1 MGEVAQFTGGK
12 VPAKLKALAGNNTDL
27 SAGVRGGYSVL
38 SIRGSRWHV
47 KVGDEET
54 TITDSQTGDPVGS
67 LRLVLL
73 KASPN
78 ISKNYYSQGYE
89 EGSNEAPT
97 CWSIDG
103 IHPDPAAD
111 KQAASCAVCPKN
123 VFGSRVTDAGKK
135 VKACG
140 DSRRLAVIPE
150 GDFKN
155 DVYGGP
161 MLLRVPASS
170 LSNLSQYGKKMDK
183 QGFPYNTIVTRASF
197 DHTVSFPKLEFN
209 AVRPLTDDEA
219 DEIIGLLNNPEFAD
233 KVEAVLAKD
242 LEVVP
247 VDDTDEDEDATSLF
261 EEPPQKPKAS
271 KKKAGKKKAK
281 PARDEDDDED
291 DSGDEDETEGVSAA
305 EIVTSD
311 DSDDELDDEL
321 KDILGSLDNL
331 D

>member
-12 VPAKLKALAGNNTDL
+12 VPAKLKALAGDNTDL

-54 TITDSQTGDPVGS
+54 TITDSTTGDPVGS

-78 ISKNYYSQGYE
+78 VSKNYYQGGYE
-89 EGSNEAPT
+89 EGANDAPT

-103 IHPDPAAD
+103 IRPDPAAD
-111 KQAASCAVCPKN
+111 KQADSCAVCPKN

-183 QGFPYNTIVTRASF
+183 QGFPYNTIVTRCSF

-219 DEIIGLLNNPEFAD
+219 DEIIGLLNDPEFAD

-247 VDDTDEDEDATSLF
+247 VEDSEDEDATSLF
-261 EEPPQKPKAS
+261 EEPPEKPKKA
-271 KKKAGKKKAK
+271 KKKAAKKKVADDSDSEDQS
-281 PARDEDDDED
+281 DEDNE
-291 DSGDEDETEGVSAA
+291 AA
-305 EIVTSD
+305 AAKVVTSD
-311 DSDDELDDEL
+311 NSDDELDDEL

>member
-12 VPAKLKALAGNNTDL
+12 VPAALAKLAGDNDDL
-27 SAGVRGGYSVL
+27 TAGVRGGYSVL

-54 TITDSQTGDPVGS
+54 TITDSETGDPVGS

-73 KASPN
+73 KASPH
-78 ISKNYYSQGYE
+78 ISKNYYKGGYE

-103 IHPDPAAD
+103 IRPDPAAD
-111 KQAASCAVCPKN
+111 KQAETCAICPKN
-123 VFGSRVTDAGKK
+123 QFGSRITDAGKK

-140 DSRRLAVIPE
+140 DSRRIAVVPE

-155 DVYGGP
+155 EVYGGA

-170 LSNLSQYGKKMDK
+170 LSNLAQYGKKMK
-183 QGFPYNTIVTRASF
+183 NRGFPYNTIITRVSF

-209 AVRPLTDDEA
+209 AIRPLTDEEA
-219 DEIIGLLNNPEFAD
+219 NEIVQLMNDHDFAD

-247 VDDTDEDEDATSLF
+247 VEQDGDEEDDGPLF
-261 EEPPQKPKAS
+261 EEPPEKAEKS
-271 KKKAGKKKAK
+271 KKAK
-281 PARDEDDDED
+281 APDPAPVKPV
-291 DSGDEDETEGVSAA
+291 ETPKKEVKNEAKV
-305 EIVTSD
+305 ETSD
-311 DSDDELDDEL
+311 ESDDELDDDL
-321 KDILGSLDNL
+321 KDILSSLDNL

>member
-12 VPAKLKALAGNNTDL
+12 VPAKLKALAGDNTDL

-78 ISKNYYSQGYE
+78 VSKNYYQGGYE
-89 EGSNEAPT
+89 EGANDAPT

-103 IHPDPAAD
+103 IRPDPAAD
-111 KQAASCAVCPKN
+111 KQADSCAVCPKN

-219 DEIIGLLNNPEFAD
+219 DEIIGLLNDPEFAD

-247 VDDTDEDEDATSLF
+247 VEDSEDEDTTSLF
-261 EEPPQKPKAS
+261 EEPPEKPKKA
-271 KKKAGKKKAK
+271 KKKAAKKKVAEDSNSK
-281 PARDEDDDED
+281 DQSDESDDAA
-291 DSGDEDETEGVSAA
+291 AA
-305 EIVTSD
+305 EVVSSD
-311 DSDDELDDEL
+311 ESDDELDDEL
-321 KDILGSLDNL
+321 QDILGSLDNL

>member
-12 VPAKLKALAGNNTDL
+12 VPAKLKALAGDNTDL

-78 ISKNYYSQGYE
+78 VSKNYYQGGYE
-89 EGSNEAPT
+89 EGANDAPT

-103 IHPDPAAD
+103 IRPDPAAD
-111 KQAASCAVCPKN
+111 KQADSCAVCPKN

-219 DEIIGLLNNPEFAD
+219 DEIIGLLNDPEFAD

-247 VDDTDEDEDATSLF
+247 VEDSEDEDTTSLF
-261 EEPPQKPKAS
+261 EEPPEKPKKA
-271 KKKAGKKKAK
+271 KKKAAKKKVAEDSNSK
-281 PARDEDDDED
+281 GQSDESDDAAA
-291 DSGDEDETEGVSAA
+291 TEV
-305 EIVTSD
+305 VTSD
-311 DSDDELDDEL
+311 ESDDELDDEL
-321 KDILGSLDNL
+321 QDILGSLDNL

>member
-12 VPAKLKALAGNNTDL
+12 VPAKLKALAGDNTDL

-54 TITDSQTGDPVGS
+54 TITDSTTGDPVGS

-78 ISKNYYSQGYE
+78 VSKNYYKSGYE
-89 EGSNEAPT
+89 EGANEAPT

-103 IHPDPAAD
+103 IRPDPAAD
-111 KQAASCAVCPKN
+111 KQADSCAVCPKN

-183 QGFPYNTIVTRASF
+183 QGFPYNTIVTRCSF

-219 DEIIGLLNNPEFAD
+219 DEIIGLLNDPEFAD

-247 VDDTDEDEDATSLF
+247 VEDSEDEDATSLF
-261 EEPPQKPKAS
+261 EEPPEKPKKA
-271 KKKAGKKKAK
+271 KKKAAKKKVADDSDSEDQS
-281 PARDEDDDED
+281 DEDNE
-291 DSGDEDETEGVSAA
+291 AA
-305 EIVTSD
+305 AAKVVTSD
-311 DSDDELDDEL
+311 NSDDELDDEL

>member
-12 VPAKLKALAGNNTDL
+12 VPQKLAEATAVDNDDL
-27 SAGVRGGYSVL
+27 SSGVRGGYSVV

-47 KVGDEET
+47 KVSDEET
-54 TITDSQTGDPVGS
+54 TITDPTTGDPVGS

-78 ISKNYYSQGYE
+78 VSKNYYEGGYE
-89 EGSNEAPT
+89 EGASEAPT

-103 IHPDPAAD
+103 VVPDPAAD
-111 KQAASCAVCPKN
+111 KQAASCAACEKN
-123 VFGSRVTDAGKK
+123 QFGSRITDAGKK

-150 GDFKN
+150 GDYAN
-155 DVYGGP
+155 ELYGGP

-170 LSNLSQYGKKMDK
+170 LSNLSQYGKKMK
-183 QGFPYNTIVTRASF
+183 GKGFPYNTIVTRCSF

-209 AVRPLTDDEA
+209 ATRPLTDEEA
-219 DEIIGLLNNPEFAD
+219 DEIVGLLKDPEYAD
-233 KVEAVLAKD
+233 KIEAVLAKD

-247 VDDTDEDEDATSLF
+247 VDDSAKEEEPLF
-261 EEPPQKPKAS
+261 EEAPEVQPKAAA
-271 KKKAGKKKAK
+271 KAPAKAPDPK
-281 PARDEDDDED
+281 PAPAKAEAKAEEKVEAKDE
-291 DSGDEDETEGVSAA
+291 
-305 EIVTSD
+305 
-311 DSDDELDDEL
+311 SDDELDSEL
-321 KDILGSLDNL
+321 EDILGSLDNL